1 MLVLKSKYNIRQD
14 PNDWRDLPY
23 SFARQPLRESV
34 DLRQWASPVESQ
46 GHLGSCTGQAVVGA
60 YELLLNKEYPEK
72 FIDLSRLF
80 VYYNARLIENVVNE
94 DVGAYMRDAVKAVQ
108 KYGVCSENLW
118 PYQIRDYSITPSIAS
133 YDDARHRKIK
143 EYYRIHVVEDMLDAL
158 NKEWPIVFS
167 MRVYSQFDDLYDY
180 GKDTA
185 KIPEKGEE
193 PVGAHAMCFVGYDL
207 VKKVFIARN
216 SFGRHWGDNG
226 YCYLPFDYVRE
237 EVMDSWI
244 FDIDLIE

>member
-1 MLVLKSKYNIRQD
+1 MLVLKSKYNVRQD
-14 PNDWRDLPY
+14 PVDWRDLPY

-60 YELLLNKEYPEK
+60 YELLLNKGYPEQ

-94 DVGAYMRDAVKAVQ
+94 DVGAYVRDAVKAVQ
-108 KYGVCSENLW
+108 KYGICNEKLW
-118 PYQIRDYSITPSIAS
+118 PYQIRDYSITPSIVS
-133 YDDARHRKIK
+133 YEDARHRKIK

-167 MRVYSQFDDLYDY
+167 MRVYSQFDDLYD

-216 SFGRHWGDNG
+216 SFGGHWGDNG

-244 FDIDLIE
+244 FDVDLIE